1 MSDIDKTKC
10 IVHECVNHKHE
21 GQFVGEICKPCY
33 IMLTTGKELDSF
45 NFIASLR
52 NSRDKWRECAENLAT
67 CLRASSDWA
76 TFGVYVNS
84 HAWLGKFDHL
94 KEEIK

>member
-1 MSDIDKTKC
+1 MNDIDKTKC
-10 IVHECVNHKHE
+10 IVHECTNHKHE

-52 NSRDKWRECAENLAT
+52 NSRDKWRECAEELAERLK
-67 CLRASSDWA
+67 LRKLFALLLAAEEAALDEFEW
-76 TFGVYVNS
+76 
-84 HAWLGKFDHL
+84 L
-94 KEEIK
+94 KEDNK